1 MKKILTTAV
10 AAVISLASLT
20 AASYAA
26 NAYGENTPDSIEI
39 IVDYGEY
46 EDELPVGKVGKSY
59 PVFAGVVTD
68 ESGNVT
74 GEPDVRVYSPDG
86 TLLPIKNGRFATAV
100 AGKYRIEYYA
110 SAGALSAEETVEVT
124 VDDTAAPLVYTL
136 DENFPDSAY
145 CGENVFLTDGT
156 RTGPDLRQPQAVR
169 TDRRLPPGLRQLLP
183 ALHAGHGC
191 GVPRQHAGTVS
202 PLFRFLPAERRL

>member
-156 RTGPDLRQPQAVR
+156 RTGGVGAAEIVR
-169 TDRRLPPGLRQLLP
+169 TP
-183 ALHAGHGC
+183 ATEISL
-191 GVPRQHAGTVS
+191 S
-202 PLFRFLPAERRL
+202 PKKRERMIAFIP